1 MRYGGRDLS
10 RKIRGE
16 ILRRTPPRMPQD
28 LLWRPIWCQICPKLA
43 GTGFRSQL
51 VHFCPGPGP
60 GYFLYI
66 IIKYFLCII
75 IRYSFCII
83 FQYSICIII
92 RYSLC
97 IIIRYS
103 LCRIIRYSLC
113 GTDTV
118 SVWDTHSVSVWDTHS
133 PGWRAGGSR
142 TTPTPHWG
150 FPVPTHTPTIAI
162 PQLRGEY

>member
-1 MRYGGRDLS
+1 MV
-10 RKIRGE
+10 
-16 ILRRTPPRMPQD
+16 QD
-28 LLWRPIWCQICPKLA
+28 LFSRPIWCQFWPELA
-43 GTGFRSQL
+43 GSGFRSQL
-51 VHFCPGPGP
+51 VHFFPGPGPGP
-60 GYFLYI
+60 GYFL
-66 IIKYFLCII
+66 
-75 IRYSFCII
+75 
-83 FQYSICIII
+83 CIII

-133 PGWRAGGSR
+133 PGWRAGGGSR

-150 FPVPTHTPTIAI
+150 FPVPPHTHPKLLSRSCGGMIDLVDHVDALWARLGARGGNIQCTPI
-162 PQLRGEY
+162 QR

>member
-66 IIKYFLCII
+66 IIKYVLCII
-75 IRYSFCII
+75 IKYSLCII

-97 IIIRYS
+97 IIFQYS
-103 LCRIIRYSLC
+103 ICIIIRYSLC
-113 GTDTV
+113 IIFPGYPGYLCILNRNPVHFRV
-118 SVWDTHSVSVWDTHS
+118 SRVSLSCSAILRTILHCTAS
-133 PGWRAGGSR
+133 GWFSD
-142 TTPTPHWG
+142 G
-150 FPVPTHTPTIAI
+150 F
-162 PQLRGEY
+162 LG

>member
-60 GYFLYI
+60 GYSLYI
-66 IIKYFLCII
+66 IIRYFLCII
-75 IRYSFCII
+75 LRYSF
-83 FQYSICIII
+83 
-92 RYSLC
+92 
-97 IIIRYS
+97 
-103 LCRIIRYSLC
+103 C

-133 PGWRAGGSR
+133 PGWRAGGFADNSN
-142 TTPTPHWG
+142 PTLGLPSPH
-150 FPVPTHTPTIAI
+150 THIQNCYPAAAGGRAPRDDWAGAT
-162 PQLRGEY
+162 LGS